1 MANQEDNVT
10 GISKV
15 NSDPQKGVTRD
26 FDQLLHKPKET
37 SDLPLDDTHEN
48 LTNDNK

>member
-1 MANQEDNVT
+1 MADQKDDVT
-10 GISKV
+10 GISKLNV
-15 NSDPQKGVTRD
+15 RPKKGVTKD

-48 LTNDNK
+48 LPTNK